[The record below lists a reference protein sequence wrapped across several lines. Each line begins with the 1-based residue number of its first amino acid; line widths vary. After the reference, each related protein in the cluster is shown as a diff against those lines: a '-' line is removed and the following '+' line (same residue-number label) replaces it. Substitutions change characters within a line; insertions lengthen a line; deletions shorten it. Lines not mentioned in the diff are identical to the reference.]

1 MLIDETNEELQEI
14 KVFLAKYPDADIRI
28 DISSRLAVDYSQEYC
43 EVTLNNGSGTA
54 YHTYLCLRVS
64 MSPEGELGH
73 MFTDCRDIH
82 DCWMMVENCIVSY
95 LQTETCFR

>member
-43 EVTLNNGSGTA
+43 EVSTIETAQHTTL
-54 YHTYLCLRVS
+54 
-64 MSPEGELGH
+64 
-73 MFTDCRDIH
+73 
-82 DCWMMVENCIVSY
+82 
-95 LQTETCFR
+95 TCA